1 MATELQKALGEA
13 KPTLVEMYRLGD
25 EACEEMNSVV
35 AEIRKSLGGRA
46 NVLQI
51 DGSANQ
57 DIMRQYNVAS
67 YPAWLLFK
75 DGAVAWRD
83 YGRKSYG
90 ELEHMVRDFI

>member
-1 MATELQKALGEA
+1 MTTEFQTALSDA
-13 KPTLVEMYRLGD
+13 KPTLVEMYRPGD
-25 EACEEMNSVV
+25 EACEEMNTVV
-35 AEIRKSLGGRA
+35 AEVRRHLGDRA

-51 DGSANQ
+51 DGTENQ
-57 DIMRQYNVAS
+57 DIMREYKVAS

-83 YGRKSYG
+83 YGRKPFG